1 MQQAEVDG
9 RLTYSLPL
17 FNACMLNCAAAD
29 PDGNVYCRGQS
40 MISDA
45 KEQALA
51 VKRNGGTVYVTVGLL
66 VPKGCAA
73 ARRRRAAVP
82 PPRALIPPPLT
93 LPQLPRVRPAGGAAR
108 TATPALTRPT
118 TSHAGTPTSS
128 CRQIRST

>member
-1 MQQAEVDG
+1 MTPGLTSGQLIRAEVDG

-29 PDGNVYCRGQS
+29 PDGDVYCRGQS

-45 KEQALA
+45 MEQALA

-73 ARRRRAAVP
+73 VRR
-82 PPRALIPPPLT
+82 PPPL
-93 LPQLPRVRPAGGAAR
+93 PRYPDFGFSQLQASAR
-108 TATPALTRPT
+108 TRMRSDERARSNKHALV
-118 TSHAGTPTSS
+118 TSFFQLGVE
-128 CRQIRST
+128 

>member
-1 MQQAEVDG
+1 MTPGLTSGQLIRAEVDG

-45 KEQALA
+45 MEQALA

-73 ARRRRAAVP
+73 VRRPPSAARRLSLAIRILDSPSYRHPLGRECARMSARA
-82 PPRALIPPPLT
+82 RI
-93 LPQLPRVRPAGGAAR
+93 
-108 TATPALTRPT
+108 
-118 TSHAGTPTSS
+118 SM
-128 CRQIRST
+128 RSLQVFFNWV